1 MLCAAG
7 INQECTNPI
16 TQSNQTASQ
25 GISMIYV
32 LSSYRPEVLA
42 ENAIYPTSPLPNLVD
57 FNKLTLP
64 VRLEFLKACQT
75 QTTEI
80 TTCYDSYPS
89 CQDVFFSIHLSCLCH
104 LSDNHIPPAQAWV
117 GGSGKP
123 WAPKCCR
130 TPTGND
136 PGRNQVWSFTFPSSF
151 QLSFPLFIDFFIILR
166 EASYRI
172 H

>member
-1 MLCAAG
+1 MLCSVLLR

-16 TQSNQTASQ
+16 AQSNQTASQ
-25 GISMIYV
+25 GINMIYL

-42 ENAIYPTSPLPNLVD
+42 ENVIYPTSPLPNLVA

-75 QTTEI
+75 ETTEI

-89 CQDVFFSIHLSCLCH
+89 CQDVFSSIHLSCLCH
-104 LSDNHIPPAQAWV
+104 LSDLPPAIQSHSPAQAGV
-117 GGSGKP
+117 GGSGKA

-130 TPTGND
+130 AATGND

-151 QLSFPLFIDFFIILR
+151 RLTFPFFTDFLF
-166 EASYRI
+166 
-172 H
+172 